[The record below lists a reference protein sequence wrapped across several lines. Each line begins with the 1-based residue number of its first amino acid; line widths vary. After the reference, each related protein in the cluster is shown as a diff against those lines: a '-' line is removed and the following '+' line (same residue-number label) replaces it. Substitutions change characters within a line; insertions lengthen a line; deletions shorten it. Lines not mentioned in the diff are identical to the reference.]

1 MTNYNDKNLFKLH
14 LLINSEAEEYLCNF
28 FAATFTLQI
37 LILVVLIH
45 STVFE
50 DQLGSHLKKC
60 NQTKKTQVVSKKNYG
75 LTENMHIFMT
85 YIHTVLIS
93 LQV

>member
-1 MTNYNDKNLFKLH
+1 MLKNISVISLLLH
-14 LLINSEAEEYLCNF
+14 L
-28 FAATFTLQI
+28 
-37 LILVVLIH
+37 LVVLIH

-75 LTENMHIFMT
+75 LTENMHIFMM

>member
-1 MTNYNDKNLFKLH
+1 MTNYNYKNLFKLH
-14 LLINSEAEEYLCNF
+14 LLINCEAVKMLKNISVIS
-28 FAATFTLQI
+28 L
-37 LILVVLIH
+37 LLHLLVVLIH

-75 LTENMHIFMT
+75 LTENMHIFMM